1 MCICKNFLWNLE
13 RFDQK
18 IDNHSENWCKIAS
31 NWTDKNRRSLDYC
44 QGGSWDVQKSRQQ
57 FWGHSFLTFLCELK
71 LRPLCIDHLW
81 FLPLFFDLQ
90 TTLRPISEGF
100 QGQEKSVSD
109 TKENMA
115 ILRRK
120 STGSFDDVVNSSS
133 KSRLK
138 HTISTAS
145 NT

>member
-1 MCICKNFLWNLE
+1 MYICKNFLWNLE

-44 QGGSWDVQKSRQQ
+44 QGGSWDVQKSGRN
-57 FWGHSFLTFLCELK
+57 FEVTRSSHFCVNCSSGHCALTTYDFYPC
-71 LRPLCIDHLW
+71 
-81 FLPLFFDLQ
+81 FFDLQ